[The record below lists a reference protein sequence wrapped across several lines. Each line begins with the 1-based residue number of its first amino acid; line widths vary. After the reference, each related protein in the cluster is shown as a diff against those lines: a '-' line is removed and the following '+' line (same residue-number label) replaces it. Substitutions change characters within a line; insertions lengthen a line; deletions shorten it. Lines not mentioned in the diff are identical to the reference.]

1 MQLDNCISGKIINR
15 EESLI
20 LFVFY
25 LKKQRVIDRCE
36 LENIG
41 CTVGKFDNSLN
52 RKALMDFRE
61 AMLVSGVS

>member
-25 LKKQRVIDRCE
+25 LKNQRVIDRCE

-52 RKALMDFRE
+52 QKALMDFRKS
-61 AMLVSGVS
+61 MLIFGVS